1 MNICI
6 ERRDTVPL
14 KSEAQIRTV
23 LKNVRKYHV
32 SLPGFVFLVL
42 MFFTPLPSFS
52 CSELQQTFPILS
64 SCWGLPPPPKEMH
77 PPLLICT
84 TSPILLQPNLVK
96 TEAEALPSSS
106 LMIYSKDPGDG
117 GGKRGDATTRHH
129 HFPSRYPWQ
138 HKEKR
143 LSNCIKRREKKNVTS
158 PAVVNPFL
166 QPSFLHLSTSYLH
179 SFPPGRNK
187 RFAERGR
194 NDFFPNLLFP
204 TSCWFPYRMSVY
216 LGGET
221 MWAEKGEGDILLQTG
236 KAHARGRIPFPSP
249 LFRSRIPCPNYAPAR
264 LLPPLSP
271 IFLFFFSPFFPK
283 WFFSSAV
290 RKKGGKSC
298 ECSIGE
304 KMGLRRLFGFLPLSF
319 ALCTFCGRGKDIQ
332 WGGILGKGPISY
344 GITS

>member
-77 PPLLICT
+77 HPLLICT

-221 MWAEKGEGDILLQTG
+221 MWAEKGGGISSCKPGKHMHGEGSPFLPPFFGVESRVPITLQ
-236 KAHARGRIPFPSP
+236 HAYFHPFPP
-249 LFRSRIPCPNYAPAR
+249 Y
-264 LLPPLSP
+264 
-271 IFLFFFSPFFPK
+271 
-283 WFFSSAV
+283 FFSSS
-290 RKKGGKSC
+290 RRFSLNGFSLRQCEKKGESHV
-298 ECSIGE
+298 S
-304 KMGLRRLFGFLPLSF
+304 
-319 ALCTFCGRGKDIQ
+319 AA
-332 WGGILGKGPISY
+332 
-344 GITS
+344 